1 MLVVATAS
9 GFPSLI
15 WFNLSYT
22 VFCICDNSWTSVE
35 QLRKNSCRLNICLH
49 GSSDCGRNA
58 AWSPEMLAGL
68 HYSQRFC
75 LWFVI
80 LTKQM
85 ILLYICFPTLCFYIT
100 FSYVIWHWECLIA
113 SCLFGKGWVN
123 DCPFLYIELGKLSRI
138 IHFDKYTWCDTTICI
153 KIPC

>member
-49 GSSDCGRNA
+49 GSSDCGGNA

-75 LWFVI
+75 L
-80 LTKQM
+80 
-85 ILLYICFPTLCFYIT
+85 
-100 FSYVIWHWECLIA
+100 
-113 SCLFGKGWVN
+113 
-123 DCPFLYIELGKLSRI
+123 
-138 IHFDKYTWCDTTICI
+138 
-153 KIPC
+153 

>member
-1 MLVVATAS
+1 MQAFLLWPHFLRQNSMHNFYDIWFYQVNHSVKLINIKSLEDPLQIQCFRCFDSTLAS

-49 GSSDCGRNA
+49 GSSDCGGNA

-68 HYSQRFC
+68 HYSQWFC

-80 LTKQM
+80 LTKQNDHV
-85 ILLYICFPTLCFYIT
+85 IHLLSHAVLLYYI
-100 FSYVIWHWECLIA
+100 
-113 SCLFGKGWVN
+113 
-123 DCPFLYIELGKLSRI
+123 
-138 IHFDKYTWCDTTICI
+138 
-153 KIPC
+153 